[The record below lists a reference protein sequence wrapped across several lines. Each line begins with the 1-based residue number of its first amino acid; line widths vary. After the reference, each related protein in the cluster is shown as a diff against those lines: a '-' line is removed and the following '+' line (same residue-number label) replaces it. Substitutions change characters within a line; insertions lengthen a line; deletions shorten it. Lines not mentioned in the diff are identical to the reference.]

1 MDPLVPLQNLI
12 LTNTTKIYSFSILIV
27 VLLILSAFFSASET
41 ALTCCNRVRMKVK
54 AENGSKSAKLVMKL
68 LSMYDKS
75 LITLLIGN
83 NIVNV
88 SSSAVATVI
97 FLLVF
102 NNNKNLA
109 STISTVVMTLLVL
122 FFGEVIPKNM
132 AKEKADKFS
141 LFCCYPLFFFHVIFF
156 PVMLIF
162 HGLLLLVKKI
172 FKFDDTKNTMTEDEF
187 QGIVETVEE
196 EGGIDEEESDIIQ
209 AAVDFGDIT
218 VKSVLTP
225 IDQVVAI
232 DVKKMSKR
240 ELIEYIKNVE
250 YSRIPVYDGSLDN
263 IVGILHVRKCLKNIM
278 NTKSF
283 SIKSAISE
291 PFFVLDNCKLDDM
304 IDIFKLQKKHL
315 AIVKDANEKN
325 IGIVSMEDVIEEL
338 VGELEDDATP
348 QGGAK

>member
-1 MDPLVPLQNLI
+1 MDPLVPLQSLI
-12 LTNTTKIYSFSILIV
+12 LTNTTKIYGFTALIV
-27 VLLILSAFFSASET
+27 VLIILSAFFSASET

-68 LSMYDKS
+68 LGMYDKS

-88 SSSAVATVI
+88 SSSAIATVV
-97 FLLVF
+97 FLIVF

-109 STISTVVMTLLVL
+109 STISTIVMTLLVL

-132 AKEKADKFS
+132 AKEKADKFV
-141 LFCCYPLFFFHVIFF
+141 LFCCYPLFFFHIIFF
-156 PVMLIF
+156 PLMLIF
-162 HGLLLLVKKI
+162 NGLLLLVKKI
-172 FKFDDTKNTMTEDEF
+172 FKMDENKTTMTEDEF

-225 IDQVVAI
+225 IDKVVAI
-232 DVKKMSKR
+232 DVKKMAKR

-250 YSRIPVYDGSLDN
+250 YSRIPVYDGTIDN
-263 IVGILHVRKCLKNIM
+263 IIGILHIRKCLKNIM

-325 IGIVSMEDVIEEL
+325 IGIVSMEDVLEEL
-338 VGELEDDATP
+338 VGELEDGTSLV
-348 QGGAK
+348 GGAK